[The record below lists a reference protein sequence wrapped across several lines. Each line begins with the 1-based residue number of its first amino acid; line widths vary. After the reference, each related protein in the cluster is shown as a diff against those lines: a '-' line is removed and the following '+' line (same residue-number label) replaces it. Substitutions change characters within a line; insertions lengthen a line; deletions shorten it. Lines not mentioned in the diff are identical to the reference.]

1 MADPVRVEILTLV
14 RQEPAGEVCFCDISN
29 EFDMPQSTLSH
40 HLKILVSAGV
50 LERERRGTWSW
61 YRIAPD
67 ALTQI
72 EELLR
77 PGGPLREAVPHT
89 NPGATPA

>member
-14 RQEPAGEVCFCDISN
+14 RQEPAGEVCFCDISD

-50 LERERRGTWSW
+50 L
-61 YRIAPD
+61 
-67 ALTQI
+67 
-72 EELLR
+72 
-77 PGGPLREAVPHT
+77 
-89 NPGATPA
+89 